1 MRGSSSKESIYLIR
15 KMSVPHCARG
25 HLRCEKC
32 RIMEKEKKI
41 CLLKVY
47 FEPGEIARPVIDIYV
62 DGEKKFCEYDLI
74 KTFENEEEA
83 KRYAKRNM
91 LNLLD

>member
-1 MRGSSSKESIYLIR
+1 MCGSNSKKSIYIIR

-25 HLRCEKC
+25 PLRCEKC

-47 FEPGEIARPVIDIYV
+47 LEPGEIARPVLDIYF

-74 KTFENEEEA
+74 KTFENEEAA
-83 KRYAKRNM
+83 KEYAKRNM